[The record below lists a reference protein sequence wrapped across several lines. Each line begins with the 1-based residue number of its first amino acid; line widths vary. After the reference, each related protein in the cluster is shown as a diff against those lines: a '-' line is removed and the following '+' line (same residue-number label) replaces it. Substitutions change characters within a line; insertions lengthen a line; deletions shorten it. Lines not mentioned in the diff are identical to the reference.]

1 MDGMR
6 KSKSFTRVS
15 EVVPMDNLEI
25 FCRQVR
31 ARSNDHRNAI
41 RLLHSGGISSQIVS
55 ILREELDSMIRVI
68 YLLSISDMAYRDKL
82 IKASVEMRKWTEKGS
97 NKPITDRKM
106 VDLANKLQGWTE
118 SVYRFGCGFIHL
130 SSFHDYKE
138 RDPMDIISVEEKE
151 NILKHMRNYHGGSLE
166 PDPKFD
172 DLIFYLPMVFEKIAE
187 NLECYVR
194 NLESGKILDQD

>member
-6 KSKSFTRVS
+6 KSKSFARVS

-25 FCRQVR
+25 FCRQVH

-55 ILREELDSMIRVI
+55 ILREKLDSMIRVI

-82 IKASVEMRKWTEKGS
+82 IKASVEGHKWTEKGS

-138 RDPMDIISVEEKE
+138 RDPMDIITAEEKE
-151 NILKHMRNYHGGSLE
+151 NILKHMRYYHGGPLE
-166 PDPKFD
+166 SEPKFD

-194 NLESGKILDQD
+194 NLESGKILDQG